1 MHIEPSEANHESTPI
16 THHVY
21 TLLTP
26 GEQERVDAA
35 ARGCF
40 DTTHRESLD
49 QVLTDL
55 RSRSATAI
63 LLSVARMQQGPPQQA
78 AIMARVVREF
88 PRIPAVGLLTGVESH
103 PTHTLFTMGQQ
114 GVRALVDVRDPAGWR
129 DLRALVVRQ
138 ETGTIEAEA
147 MRQLRELLPNARPEC
162 LRFLD
167 TLFLV
172 STRLTTIRALASRL
186 HLHPT
191 TFMSRF
197 TRLGLPTPKRYLAY
211 ARLVRAAS
219 RLENPGV
226 SLTQVAFQLEFS
238 SPQSFSRHVQSVLG
252 ISAAAFR
259 RRHTGQSMLRLMLE
273 ELVRPYREALVTFDP
288 FATQPQWLVQPAPR
302 ISRQRTTGR
311 MRQVEPTRL
320 PQATPPATPM
330 APVESPRW
338 RPRAAATG
346 SSGRP
351 RSRGGTARPPSWLP
365 RAA

>member
-1 MHIEPSEANHESTPI
+1 MHTERSEVTQESQPSTPF

-40 DTTHRESLD
+40 ATIHRDSLD
-49 QVLTDL
+49 QVLADL

-63 LLSVARMQQGPPQQA
+63 LLSVARIQQGPPQQA
-78 AIMARVVREF
+78 ATMARVVREF
-88 PRIPAVGLLTGVESH
+88 PRIPAVALLTGVESK
-103 PTHTLFTMGQQ
+103 PTQTLFTMGQQ
-114 GVRALVDVRDPAGWR
+114 GVRALVDLRDPTGWR
-129 DLRALVVRQ
+129 DLRALLVRQ
-138 ETGTIEAEA
+138 ETGAIEAEA
-147 MRQLRELLPNARPEC
+147 MRQLRELLPDARPEC

-172 STRLTTIRALASRL
+172 SPRLTTIRQLAGRL

-219 RLENPGV
+219 RLENPGA
-226 SLTQVAFQLEFS
+226 SITQVAFQLDFS

-252 ISAAAFR
+252 MSAATFR
-259 RRHTGQSMLRLMLE
+259 RRYTGHSMLREMIS
-273 ELVRPYREALVTFDP
+273 ELVIPYRDALPLLDP
-288 FATQPQWLVQPAPR
+288 FASQPQWMVAAVSTHQGR
-302 ISRQRTTGR
+302 TNRQR
-311 MRQVEPTRL
+311 QPV
-320 PQATPPATPM
+320 TPM
-330 APVESPRW
+330 ARSQAEPWPPRG
-338 RPRAAATG
+338 AATAL
-346 SSGRP
+346 P
-351 RSRGGTARPPSWLP
+351 TTARRRHASRPPRPSLP

>member
-1 MHIEPSEANHESTPI
+1 MHTERSGVPSEVAQESHP

-26 GEQERVDAA
+26 GEQERVDVA

-40 DTTHRESLD
+40 AAIHRESLD
-49 QVLTDL
+49 QVLADL

-63 LLSVARMQQGPPQQA
+63 LLSVARIQQGPPQQA
-78 AIMARVVREF
+78 ATMARVVREF
-88 PRIPAVGLLTGVESH
+88 PRIPAVALLTGVESK

-114 GVRALVDVRDPAGWR
+114 GVRALVDVRDPTGWR
-129 DLRALVVRQ
+129 DLRALLVRQ
-138 ETGTIEAEA
+138 ETGSIEAEA
-147 MRQLRELLPNARPEC
+147 MRQLRELLPTARPEC

-172 STRLTTIRALASRL
+172 SPRLTTIRQLAGRL
-186 HLHPT
+186 QLHPT

-219 RLENPGV
+219 RLENPGA
-226 SLTQVAFQLEFS
+226 SITQVAFQLDFS

-252 ISAAAFR
+252 ISAATFR
-259 RRHTGQSMLRLMLE
+259 RRHTGHSMLHEMLT
-273 ELVRPYREALVTFDP
+273 ELVVPYRESLPLLDP
-288 FATQPQWLVQPAPR
+288 FASQPQWMVTPTARTQPEPWPPRGAPTALPATAPPR
-302 ISRQRTTGR
+302 RASRQ
-311 MRQVEPTRL
+311 
-320 PQATPPATPM
+320 
-330 APVESPRW
+330 PR
-338 RPRAAATG
+338 
-346 SSGRP
+346 
-351 RSRGGTARPPSWLP
+351 PSLP

>member
-1 MHIEPSEANHESTPI
+1 MHTERSEGTRSASTQEPTPSGAI

-26 GEQERVDAA
+26 GEQERVDVA

-40 DTTHRESLD
+40 ATIHRDSLD

-78 AIMARVVREF
+78 AIMQRVVREF
-88 PRIPAVGLLTGVESH
+88 PRIPAVALLTGAESK
-103 PTHTLFTMGQQ
+103 PTHTLFSMGQQ
-114 GVRALVDVRDPAGWR
+114 GVRALVDVRDPTGWR
-129 DLRALVVRQ
+129 DLRALLVRQ
-138 ETGTIEAEA
+138 ETGSVEAEA
-147 MRQLRELLPNARPEC
+147 MRQLRELLPQARPEC

-172 STRLTTIRALASRL
+172 PTRLTTIRELATRL

-238 SPQSFSRHVQSVLG
+238 SPQSFSRHVHSVLG

-259 RRHTGQSMLRLMLE
+259 RQHTGQSMLREMLD
-273 ELVRPYREALVTFDP
+273 ELVIPHREALAVLDP
-288 FATQPQWLVQPAPR
+288 FASQPQWMVPPLRGATEGRDQRVGRSMPTIPR
-302 ISRQRTTGR
+302 ER
-311 MRQVEPTRL
+311 
-320 PQATPPATPM
+320 PPRP
-330 APVESPRW
+330 PRGV
-338 RPRAAATG
+338 AIG
-346 SSGRP
+346 SSGNA
-351 RSRGGTARPPSWLP
+351 RSRHGSARPPSSIP